1 MNDGERARVM
11 CALNS
16 LMLSVAALA
25 VTAPSF
31 GHDWG

>member
-1 MNDGERARVM
+1 MSRFRSWFVP
-11 CALNS
+11 ALSS

-31 GHDWG
+31 GHNWG

>member
-1 MNDGERARVM
+1 M